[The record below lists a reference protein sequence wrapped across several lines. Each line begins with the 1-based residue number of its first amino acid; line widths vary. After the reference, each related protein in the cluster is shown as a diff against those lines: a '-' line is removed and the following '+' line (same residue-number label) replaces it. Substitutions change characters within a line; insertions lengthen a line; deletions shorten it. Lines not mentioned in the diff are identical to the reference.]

1 MSLRDLPRPMGRA
14 LGGASVVALI
24 CCGLASASQSADVDQ
39 TADHQRTATPIKH
52 VIVLIGENHS
62 FDNIYATFVPHSG
75 DKVKNLLSQGIVNAD
90 GSPGPH
96 FDLAKQFKQVPVNG
110 KFRQTYFIGL
120 NASEKT
126 PYNTLPV
133 PGQTFAPA
141 TPIDVNTFAKNFPQA
156 PISGAS
162 NALLAQLEP
171 SLDADDL
178 HLLTTG
184 ATGLTPDPEPF
195 PQQLAKDIDTR
206 IANFDHLKNG
216 PFQLTGPKVPYDSF
230 SGDSTHRLYE
240 MWQQSDCSIANAT
253 EDNPSGCLNDLYPY
267 VITTYVGGDD
277 EGGSNSMAFFNM
289 QTGDV
294 PVLKRLSDEFTIS
307 DNFHQSFTG
316 GTGMNHMMMGTGDVF
331 FWSDGNGNPTTPP
344 AGVIANPNPQP
355 GTENTYIVDRFFNGN
370 FTDCANAAK
379 PEVTAITSYLAN
391 FKLSGVTCQDK
402 HFYYINNTAPG
413 FLPTG
418 EIDTAG
424 IAKGGSIPPQTIRS
438 VGEALNEKGISW
450 AYYGG
455 AYNNAVALQQALDKD
470 PDITHVTD
478 PVVLSGQTYCNICNF
493 ESYITAI
500 MGDPTQR
507 AAHIKDAVDFFTAV
521 DNDELPSVSFLKP
534 DSFIDGHPASS
545 KPDLFEAM
553 VENVVDRLS
562 AKPELFA
569 ETALIITMD
578 EGGGYYDTGFIQ
590 PLDFF
595 GDGPRIPLIVVSP
608 FTRGGHVSHAYADHV
623 SILKFIERNW
633 GLKPLTNR
641 SRDNLPNP
649 KADRDNPYVPTNMPA
664 ISDLFDIFHM
674 DGDDLHGDRGDDDGK
689 KPRI

>member
-1 MSLRDLPRPMGRA
+1 MSWTDLPRPMGRA
-14 LGGASVVALI
+14 LSGASLVALI
-24 CCGLASASQSADVDQ
+24 CCGFASASESSDVDQSADRQ
-39 TADHQRTATPIKH
+39 HTATPIKH
-52 VIVLIGENHS
+52 VIVLIGENHT
-62 FDNIYATFVPHSG
+62 FDNLYATYVSPSG
-75 DKVKNLLSQGIVNAD
+75 EKVKNLLSQGIVKAD

-96 FDLAKQFKQVPVNG
+96 FDLAKQFKQVPPF
-110 KFRQTYFIGL
+110 KTKYFTSL
-120 NASEKT
+120 APNEKT
-126 PYNTLPV
+126 PYATLPV
-133 PGQTFAPA
+133 PGRTFAPGA
-141 TPIDVNTFAKNFPQA
+141 PINVNTFATNFPQA
-156 PISGAS
+156 PISGATT
-162 NALLAQLEP
+162 AQLAQIEP

-178 HLLTTG
+178 NLLTTG
-184 ATGLTPDPEPF
+184 ATGLNPPF
-195 PQQLAKDIDTR
+195 PPFPVALAVDIDTR
-206 IANFDHLKNG
+206 VTNFDRLKNG
-216 PFQLTGPKVPYDSF
+216 PFQITGPNIPYDSF
-230 SGDSTHRLYE
+230 TGDSTHRLYE

-267 VITTYVGGDD
+267 VITSYVGTDD
-277 EGGSNSMAFFNM
+277 EGGSNSMGFFNM
-289 QTGDV
+289 HTGDV

-316 GTGMNHMMMGTGDVF
+316 GTGMNHMMMGTGDVY
-331 FWSDGNGNPTTPP
+331 FWSDGHGNPATPP

-355 GTENTYIVDRFFNGN
+355 GTENTYVVDRFFNGN
-370 FTDCANAAK
+370 FTDCANASK
-379 PEVTAITSYLAN
+379 PEVTALASYLAN
-391 FKLSGVTCQDK
+391 FKLSGVACQDK
-402 HFYYINNTAPG
+402 HFYLINNTNPG

-424 IAKGGSIPPQTIRS
+424 INKGGSVPPQTIRS
-438 VGEALNEKGISW
+438 VGEALNEKGVSW

-470 PDITHVTD
+470 PDITHITD

-500 MGDPTQR
+500 MGDPAQR
-507 AAHIKDAVDFFTAV
+507 AAHIKDAVDFFAAV
-521 DNDELPSVSFLKP
+521 DHDELPSVSFLKP

-553 VENVVDRLS
+553 VENVLDHLQ

-608 FTRGGHVSHAYADHV
+608 FTRGGQVSHAYADHV

-649 KADRDNPYVPTNMPA
+649 HADHDNPYVPTNMPA

-674 DGDDLHGDRGDDDGK
+674 DGDDLHGDNGKDDAGK
-689 KPRI
+689 SRI

>member
-1 MSLRDLPRPMGRA
+1 MSWTDLPRPLGRA

-39 TADHQRTATPIKH
+39 TADQQKTATPIKH
-52 VIVLIGENHS
+52 VIVLIGENHT
-62 FDNIYATFVPHSG
+62 FDNLYATFVPSSG
-75 DKVKNLLSQGIVNAD
+75 EKVKNLLSQGIVNAD
-90 GSPGPH
+90 GSPGPN
-96 FDLAKQFKQVPVNG
+96 FKLAQQFKQAPVNG
-110 KFRQTYFIGL
+110 KFRQTYFISL
-120 NASEKT
+120 NANEKT
-126 PYNTLPV
+126 PFDTLPV
-133 PGQTFAPA
+133 PGRTFAPS
-141 TPIDVNTFAKNFPQA
+141 TPIDVNTFATNFPQA
-156 PISGAS
+156 PISNAS
-162 NALLAQLEP
+162 PKLLAQIEP
-171 SLDADDL
+171 SLDPDDL
-178 HLLTTG
+178 RLLTSG
-184 ATGLTPDPEPF
+184 ATNLAPFVQPF
-195 PQQLAKDIDTR
+195 PVALAADIDTR
-206 IANFDHLKNG
+206 VTNFDHLKNG
-216 PFQLTGPKVPYDSF
+216 PFQITGPKIPYDSF
-230 SGDSTHRLYE
+230 TGDTTHRLYE
-240 MWQQSDCSIANAT
+240 MWQQSDCSVADAT

-267 VITTYVGGDD
+267 VITSYVGTDD
-277 EGGSNSMAFFNM
+277 EGGSNSMGFFNM
-289 QTGDV
+289 QAGDV

-316 GTGMNHMMMGTGDVF
+316 GTGMNHMMLGTGDVF
-331 FWSDGNGNPTTPP
+331 FWDNNGILTPP

-379 PEVTAITSYLAN
+379 PEVTAITSYLTN
-391 FKLSGVTCQDK
+391 FKLSEVTCEVN
-402 HFYYINNTAPG
+402 HFYMINNTSPG

-418 EIDTAG
+418 EIDNAG

-438 VGEALNEKGISW
+438 IGEALNEKGISW

-455 AYNNAVALQQALDKD
+455 AYNNAVKLQQALDID
-470 PDITHVTD
+470 PDITHVKD
-478 PVVLSGQTYCNICNF
+478 PVTLSGQTYCNICNF

-500 MGDPTQR
+500 MGNAGQR
-507 AAHIKDAVDFFTAV
+507 AAHIKDAVDFFDAV
-521 DNDELPSVSFLKP
+521 DHDELPSVSFLKP

-553 VENVVDRLS
+553 VENVVQKLKS
-562 AKPELFA
+562 KPELFA

-608 FTRGGHVSHAYADHV
+608 FTTGGHVSHAYADHV

-641 SRDNLPNP
+641 SRDNLHNP
-649 KADRDNPYVPTNMPA
+649 QSDPDNPYVPTNMPA
-664 ISDLFDIFHM
+664 ISDLFDIFQM
-674 DGDDLHGDRGDDDGK
+674 
-689 KPRI
+689 

>member
-1 MSLRDLPRPMGRA
+1 MGRA
-14 LGGASVVALI
+14 LGGASIVALI

-39 TADHQRTATPIKH
+39 TADNQPTVTPIKH
-52 VIVLIGENHS
+52 VIVLIGENHT
-62 FDNIYATFVPHSG
+62 FDNLYATFVPQSG
-75 DKVKNLLSQGIVNAD
+75 EKVKNLLSQGIVNFD
-90 GSPGPH
+90 GSPGPN
-96 FDLAKQFKQVPVNG
+96 FKLAQQFKQVAPF
-110 KFRQTYFIGL
+110 KDKYFISL
-120 NASEKT
+120 SLTAKEKA
-126 PYNTLPV
+126 PFVVLPV

-141 TPIDVNTFAKNFPQA
+141 TPIDVNTFATNFPQA

-162 NALLAQLEP
+162 PTLVAQLEP
-171 SLDADDL
+171 SLDPDDL
-178 HLLTTG
+178 KLLTTG

-195 PQQLAKDIDTR
+195 PQQLENDIDTR
-206 IANFDHLKNG
+206 IANFDTLKNG
-216 PFQLTGPKVPYDSF
+216 PFQITRKKKLPYDSF
-230 SGDSTHRLYE
+230 TGDTTHRLYE
-240 MWQQSDCSIANAT
+240 MWQQSDCSIATAT
-253 EDNPSGCLNDLYPY
+253 PDNPSGCLNDLYPY
-267 VITTYVGGDD
+267 VITSYVGGDD
-277 EGGSNSMAFFNM
+277 EGGSNSMGFFNM

-316 GTGMNHMMMGTGDVF
+316 GTGMNHMMLGTGDVF
-331 FWSDGNGNPTTPP
+331 FWSDGKGNPVTPP
-344 AGVIANPNPQP
+344 KGVIADPNPQP
-355 GTENTYIVDRFFNGN
+355 GTDNLYVVDRFFNGN
-370 FTDCANAAK
+370 FTDCANLAK
-379 PEVTAITSYLAN
+379 PEVTAITDYLGH
-391 FKLSGVTCQDK
+391 FTLSGVSCVAD
-402 HFYYINNTAPG
+402 HFYMINNTAPG

-424 IAKGGSIPPQTIRS
+424 IAKGGSIPQQTIRS

-455 AYNNAVALQQALDKD
+455 AYNNAVALQLALDKD
-470 PDITHVTD
+470 PDITHIKD

-493 ESYITAI
+493 ESYISAI
-500 MGDPTQR
+500 MGDPGQR
-507 AAHIKDAVDFFTAV
+507 ATHIKDAVDFFDAV

-553 VENVVDRLS
+553 VDNVVQHLK

-608 FTRGGHVSHAYADHV
+608 FTTGGHVSHTYADHV

-641 SRDNLPNP
+641 SRDNLHNPTSDPN
-649 KADRDNPYVPTNMPA
+649 DPYVPTNMPA

-674 DGDDLHGDRGDDDGK
+674 
-689 KPRI
+689 

>member
-1 MSLRDLPRPMGRA
+1 MSWTDLPRPLGRA

-39 TADHQRTATPIKH
+39 TADHQKTATPIKH

-75 DKVKNLLSQGIVNAD
+75 ETVKNLLSEGIVKAD
-90 GSPGPH
+90 GSPGPN
-96 FDLAKQFKQVPVNG
+96 FKLAQQFKQKAVNG
-110 KFRQTYFIGL
+110 KFRQTYFISL
-120 NASEKT
+120 NGNEKT
-126 PYNTLPV
+126 PYDTLPV
-133 PGQTFAPA
+133 PGRTFAPS
-141 TPIDVNTFAKNFPQA
+141 TPIDVNTFATNFPQA
-156 PISGAS
+156 PISNAS
-162 NALLAQLEP
+162 PALLAQIEP

-178 HLLTTG
+178 NLLTTG
-184 ATGLTPDPEPF
+184 ATNLQPFVVPF
-195 PQQLAKDIDTR
+195 PVALAKDTDTR
-206 IANFDHLKNG
+206 VTNFDHLKNG
-216 PFQLTGPKVPYDSF
+216 PFQITGPKIPYDSF
-230 SGDSTHRLYE
+230 TGDSTHRLYE

-253 EDNPSGCLNDLYPY
+253 EDNPSGCLSDLYPY
-267 VITTYVGGDD
+267 VITSYVGTDD
-277 EGGSNSMAFFNM
+277 EGGSNSMGFFNM
-289 QTGDV
+289 QAGDV

-331 FWSDGNGNPTTPP
+331 FWSDGHGNPTTPP

-355 GTENTYIVDRFFNGN
+355 GTENTYVVDRFFNGN
-370 FTDCANAAK
+370 FTDCANLAK
-379 PEVTAITSYLAN
+379 PEVAAITSYLAN
-391 FKLSGVTCQDK
+391 FKTSGVKCENN
-402 HFYYINNTAPG
+402 HFYYINNTNPG

-418 EIDTAG
+418 EIDTKG
-424 IAKGGSIPPQTIRS
+424 IASGGSVPPQTIRS

-455 AYNNAVALQQALDKD
+455 GYNNAVKLQQALDKD

-493 ESYITAI
+493 ESYVTAI
-500 MGDPTQR
+500 MGDPAQR
-507 AAHIKDAVDFFTAV
+507 AAHIKDAVDFFDAV
-521 DNDELPSVSFLKP
+521 DHNELPSVSFLKP

-553 VENVVDRLS
+553 VENVVDHLK

-608 FTRGGHVSHAYADHV
+608 FTRGGHVSHAYGDHV

-664 ISDLFDIFHM
+664 ISDLFDIFQG
-674 DGDDLHGDRGDDDGK
+674 DGDDLHGNNGRDDDGK
-689 KPRI
+689 PRI